1 MTKKYKRS
9 PWLISL
15 GVLAFLVVLI
25 FVVLP
30 LGIKYSLSQW
40 LLSRGADSATISR
53 VRLNPFLGTMAL
65 EGVTVKM
72 GGATV
77 LSDSDIEVDI
87 GMLALLKKEAVLQ
100 KSTLIGVTLDLE
112 LYDDGRMR
120 IGSYTTSPDTDDKTE
135 ESSNAS
141 WLFAANQVDLQDC
154 TIHFKMTDLDLTLHV
169 DKANLVKF
177 TTAPGDKSGR
187 FFLRGTVNDTP
198 VELDL
203 DTLRVLPDIV
213 IGGTV
218 KVDEFALDNLAD
230 LLKPTLAPFTGL
242 ASIDG
247 KVAFSMNDLGDIRV
261 DYDGMLAVAKGDI
274 GGSSFRVK
282 ALPVRWQQGT
292 IHFAM
297 TEQDGIDID
306 VNGRLT
312 GDRVSVALPDPRMN
326 IEGPKVD
333 IHGRVKVVIDD
344 QVRVD
349 SQAAFTLDKPALT
362 MDTLTIEAKQL
373 AWQGDS
379 PRVRFSSGTQQVP
392 LSVTANGTFLAKSY
406 AISQQ
411 AAPQGP
417 AMSTSGELL
426 SYAGTANYTH
436 GGAKSDAARVET
448 DGLLTGRDIALNL
461 PEMVALR
468 QQALSHRGRADLDIK
483 GSKGLLLSLDDSLQG
498 NDLKIHLPGQGLTF
512 TQKKFDSTHRGTIT
526 VADALAMRGWISAS
540 TKGLTMMQDGQETP
554 LLSLETLTIKKAE
567 APTENQISAESIS
580 SKNLVYHLGGDM
592 PLTISLPKITVNK
605 LASDS
610 LASWHIGKL
619 TAQRPEAISP
629 RSKDLLA
636 GLDSLEIRNISLN
649 QDLRI
654 RIDKVLF
661 DDLFFL
667 RSAANAKEN
676 ACTIGSAR
684 LAKIGWQMETGLNAS
699 SLTFADLYCDL
710 IRNKDGSFTLANQ
723 LAKMRIAKAAGKKTE
738 QKKKKE
744 NPVPIRID
752 QVTLRGN
759 SGLHF
764 EDHTLAVPFISDV
777 AINTFQI
784 EKLDSG
790 HPDQPASVR
799 LKAVLEKRAPLSVRG
814 TIKPFADP
822 LAMHL
827 KLVLKNYPLNHL
839 SAYTVQSVG
848 VALASGSL
856 RIDSD
861 IKLANNRLDMQNKV
875 QLQQLKTST
884 ISKELADKLD
894 NRLPIPLDSALAMLK
909 DRDDTIKLDVPIS
922 GPLDKL
928 SVGISDILIT
938 ALGKAIVPAASG
950 YLVYALGP
958 YGALAW
964 VGMEVGSRML
974 AVKLPPV
981 YFAPGKDDLP
991 ENADDYFSRLAKIL
1005 QDKPDADFRLC
1016 PISSAWEL
1024 TADREEKNE
1033 ETEAELTAET
1043 KKKLQELG
1051 QKRANRIKE
1060 YLQEKFGVD
1069 GSRLLICTTEIEK
1082 KKSAKP
1088 RVEIRM

>member
-1 MTKKYKRS
+1 MTQKKKRS

-15 GVLAFLVVLI
+15 GVLAFLAALI

-77 LSDSDIEVDI
+77 LADSDIEVDI
-87 GMLALLKKEAVLQ
+87 GMLSLLKKEAVLQ

-120 IGSYTTSPDTDDKTE
+120 IGSYTTSPDNEDKTE

-218 KVDEFALDNLAD
+218 KVDEFALDNLAE
-230 LLKPTLAPFTGL
+230 LLKPTLTPFTGQ

-261 DYDGMLAVAKGDI
+261 DYDGMLAVARGDI

-312 GDRVSVALPDPRMN
+312 GDKVSVALPGPQMN
-326 IEGPKVD
+326 IDGPKVD

-349 SQAAFTLDKPALT
+349 SQAALILDQPALT
-362 MDTLTIEAKQL
+362 MDSLTIKAKQL

-379 PRVRFSSGTQQVP
+379 PRVRFSSGTQQEP
-392 LSVTANGTFLAKSY
+392 LSVTANGTFLAKNY

-426 SYAGTANYTH
+426 SYVGSAAYSI
-436 GGAKSDAARVET
+436 GADNNAAARIKT
-448 DGLLTGRDIALNL
+448 DGTLTGNNIGLVLAETMELHQQFIEHRGKADLSLKSNTVLLTL
-461 PEMVALR
+461 
-468 QQALSHRGRADLDIK
+468 H
-483 GSKGLLLSLDDSLQG
+483 DSLQG
-498 NDLKIHLPGQGLTF
+498 NDLTLHLPAQEF
-512 TQKKFDSTHRGTIT
+512 TIKQQKFNSTHRGTIT
-526 VADALAMRGWISAS
+526 LADAFALQGSISAG
-540 TKGLTMMQDGQETP
+540 TNGLTIMQKGQDAP
-554 LLSLETLTIKKAE
+554 LLTLEAFTIEKAE
-567 APTENQISAESIS
+567 APSKNQISAESIS

-592 PLTISLPKITVNK
+592 PLTISLPAITISN
-605 LASDS
+605 LTSDD
-610 LASWHIGKL
+610 LASWQIGKVI
-619 TAQRPEAISP
+619 AQGPEAISA
-629 RSKDLLA
+629 RSRDRLA
-636 GLDSLEIRNISLN
+636 GLDTLEVRSISVNQNMAINI
-649 QDLRI
+649 DRI
-654 RIDKVLF
+654 LF

-667 RSAANAKEN
+667 KPAANPKQQI
-676 ACTIGSAR
+676 CSIGGAR
-684 LAKIGWQMETGLNAS
+684 LSNIGWQTDKGLSAS
-699 SLTFADLYCDL
+699 SLSFADLFCD
-710 IRNKDGSFTLANQ
+710 IVRNKDGSLILANQ
-723 LAKMRIAKAAGKKTE
+723 LAKMRIADTSAQKSV
-738 QKKKKE
+738 QKKEKE
-744 NPVPIRID
+744 KTLPIRLD
-752 QVTLRGN
+752 KVTLQGK

-764 EDHTLAVPFISDV
+764 EDHTLAIPFTSNV
-777 AINTFQI
+777 AINTFQV

-790 HPDQPASVR
+790 HPDEPASVR
-799 LKAVLEKRAPLSVRG
+799 LKAVLEKRAPLSVKG

-827 KLVLKNYPLNHL
+827 QLVLKNYPLNHL

-856 RIDSD
+856 RINSD
-861 IKLANNRLDMQNKV
+861 IKLADNKLDMHNTVLLK
-875 QLQQLKTST
+875 QLKTST

-894 NRLPIPLDSALAMLK
+894 NQLPIPLDSALSMLK

-928 SVGISDILIT
+928 NVGISDILIT

-964 VGMEVGSRML
+964 VGMELGSRMM

-981 YFAPGKDDLP
+981 FFAPGKTDLP
-991 ENADDYFSRLAKIL
+991 DTVDDYFSRLAKIL
-1005 QDKPDADFRLC
+1005 QDKPEADFRLC
-1016 PISSAWEL
+1016 PKSSAWEL
-1024 TADREEKNE
+1024 RQDKEKDKE
-1033 ETEAELTAET
+1033 KETWKLSPETEKQL
-1043 KKKLQELG
+1043 KELG
-1051 QKRANRIKE
+1051 QQRAARIKE
-1060 YLQEKFGVD
+1060 YLEDKFGVD

-1088 RVEIRM
+1088 QVEIRM